1 MWCKNFCRFFRMIL
15 AMGGTYCLWLLC
27 RVFLF
32 DIFTIPT
39 DSMLPTLCPG
49 DRIIVNKTLM
59 GTRIYTDFHFDKQGG
74 VLRCF
79 RTNGLRNIRH
89 NDIVVFN
96 MPYKDS
102 QIKFKINYV
111 YCKRCVALPGDSI
124 SIKDSFYQN
133 NNYEGLLGVEEEQ
146 QALALT
152 PDSLL
157 PDYVMNTIPHDPH
170 LPWTIKNFGPLY
182 VPRKGDV
189 ISMTPKEAVLY
200 REVIEW
206 ETGKKLVVDWM
217 SMMVMLNRSRLFA
230 YRFKHDYYFLVG
242 DHVINSQDAR
252 YWGMV
257 PDVYI
262 VGIVSKSF

>member
-1 MWCKNFCRFFRMIL
+1 M
-15 AMGGTYCLWLLC
+15 
-27 RVFLF
+27 
-32 DIFTIPT
+32 
-39 DSMLPTLCPG
+39 
-49 DRIIVNKTLM
+49 
-59 GTRIYTDFHFDKQGG
+59 
-74 VLRCF
+74 
-79 RTNGLRNIRH
+79 
-89 NDIVVFN
+89 
-96 MPYKDS
+96 
-102 QIKFKINYV
+102 
-111 YCKRCVALPGDSI
+111 
-124 SIKDSFYQN
+124 
-133 NNYEGLLGVEEEQ
+133 LGVEEEQ

-257 PDVYI
+257 PDDYI